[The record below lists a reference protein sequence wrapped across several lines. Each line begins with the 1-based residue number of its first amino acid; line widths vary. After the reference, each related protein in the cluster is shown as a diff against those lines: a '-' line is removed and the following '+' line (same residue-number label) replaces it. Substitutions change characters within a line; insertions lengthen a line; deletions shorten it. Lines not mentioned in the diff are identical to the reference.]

1 MKTPDYIFETS
12 WEVCNKI
19 GGIYAVLSTRAASM
33 QQEHKDKVFF
43 IGPDLAD
50 KNVAF
55 KQSNTLLADW
65 QKQARKEGLQVRVG
79 RWLVPGKPIAV
90 LINFSNFW
98 EHKNNMY
105 SHNWQRFQVNS
116 IAAYGDYDESC
127 VFAYSTGVVME
138 SIYHFYHLEDQQVVA
153 HFNEW
158 TTSFGLFYIKE
169 HLPKVGTLFTTHATS
184 IGRSIAG
191 NNKPLYDYFGSY
203 YGDQMAQ
210 ELNMVSKHSAEKTAA
225 READC
230 FTTVSELTNQ
240 ECKQLLEKAADIVT
254 PNGFESDFMPKTEK
268 QWQQKRSDAQ
278 MKLREVASAV
288 LGYELPHDSL
298 FVCTSGRYEWKNKG
312 IDAFLFALNRLRSL
326 PLLHPVV
333 AFIMVPA
340 WQKGAHEQ
348 LGRTDHI
355 TTHQLVDP
363 QNDPIIGTMRYLG
376 YTNSREEQVKVIFVP
391 SYLTGDDGIF
401 NMPYYDLL
409 IGMDASVFPSYYEP
423 WGYTPLESIAF
434 RVPTIT
440 TTLAG
445 FGLWAKPLLNKP
457 NKELV
462 LWDFLPAQYSN
473 ANLERG
479 VVVLKRNDSNFSQL
493 TELIATNLQGYINLQ
508 DNIRRQAQ
516 KNAAELAAKA
526 DWKHFFEYYRQAY
539 NIALTKA
546 NER

>member
-55 KQSNTLLADW
+55 KQSATLLADW
-65 QKQARKEGLQVRVG
+65 QKQAQKEGLKVRVG
-79 RWLVPGKPIAV
+79 RWLVPGKPIAI
-90 LINFSNFW
+90 LIDFSNFW
-98 EHKNNMY
+98 EHKNNMF

-127 VFAYSTGVVME
+127 VFAYSTGAVME
-138 SIYHFYHLEDQQVVA
+138 SIYRFYHLEGQQVVA

-158 TTSFGLFYIKE
+158 TTSFGLFYVKE

-191 NNKPLYDYFGSY
+191 NNKPLYDYFSGY
-203 YGDQMAQ
+203 HGDQMAQ

-230 FTTVSELTNQ
+230 FTTVSDLTNR
-240 ECKQLLEKAADIVT
+240 ECEQLLEKAADIVT
-254 PNGFESDFMPKTEK
+254 PNGFESDFVPKTEK
-268 QWQQKRSDAQ
+268 LWQQKRNDARI
-278 MKLREVASAV
+278 KLREVACQV
-288 LGYELPHDSL
+288 LGYELPHDTL
-298 FVCTSGRYEWKNKG
+298 FICTSGRYEWKNKG
-312 IDAFLFALNRLRSL
+312 IDAYLFALNRLRSL

-333 AFIMVPA
+333 AFVMVPA
-340 WQKGAHEQ
+340 WQNGAQAE
-348 LGRTDHI
+348 LGKTDHI
-355 TTHQLVDP
+355 TTHRLVDP
-363 QNDPIIGTMRYLG
+363 QNDPVMGTMRYLG
-376 YTNSREEQVKVIFVP
+376 FTNSREERVKVIFVP

-401 NMPYYDLL
+401 NMSYYDLL

-445 FGLWAKPLLNKP
+445 FGLWAEKKLQQPS
-457 NKELV
+457 KEPV
-462 LWDFLPAQYSN
+462 LWDFTPNEYTN
-473 ANLERG
+473 ENLIQG
-479 VVVLKRNDSNFSQL
+479 AVVLKRTDSNFSK
-493 TELIATNLQGYINLQ
+493 LIEQIAFNIQGFVNIQ
-508 DNIRRQAQ
+508 DNNRNEARIKAS
-516 KNAAELAAKA
+516 ALAAQA

-539 NIALTKA
+539 DIALTRA